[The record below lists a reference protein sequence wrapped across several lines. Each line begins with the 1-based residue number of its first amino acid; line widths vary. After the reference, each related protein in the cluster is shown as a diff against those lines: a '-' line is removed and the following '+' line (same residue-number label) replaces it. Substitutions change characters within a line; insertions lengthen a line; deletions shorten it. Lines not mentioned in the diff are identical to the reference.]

1 MLHRDDRRSKAAAI
15 TAQRSTPISDLI
27 HASLLVSADE
37 AAGLKHGGNND
48 GPFHDTST
56 GASALR
62 FNAGDIE
69 HVPSISPYEPDDLHL
84 LASAA
89 AELYRMRRARDR
101 VLGTGLGG
109 EPAWDMLLALYVE
122 EPSKLPVSSVCY
134 ASAVPPT
141 TAMRWIGVL
150 EEQGLVQRVGHQRD
164 SNLILVSLTDK
175 GRTMMERSLRAML
188 RAAAP

>member
-1 MLHRDDRRSKAAAI
+1 MLHGDNGKSRAAALK
-15 TAQRSTPISDLI
+15 AHVATPISNLI
-27 HASLLVSADE
+27 HTSLVASAGQE
-37 AAGLKHGGNND
+37 KGLKQRAADH

-69 HVPSISPYEPDDLHL
+69 HVPSISHYEPDDLHL

-101 VLGTGLGG
+101 ILGGGLGG

-134 ASAVPPT
+134 ASAVPQT
-141 TAMRWIGVL
+141 TAMRWISVL
-150 EEQGLVQRVGHQRD
+150 EEQGLVQRMGHQRD

-175 GRTMMERSLRAML
+175 GRTMMERTLRAML